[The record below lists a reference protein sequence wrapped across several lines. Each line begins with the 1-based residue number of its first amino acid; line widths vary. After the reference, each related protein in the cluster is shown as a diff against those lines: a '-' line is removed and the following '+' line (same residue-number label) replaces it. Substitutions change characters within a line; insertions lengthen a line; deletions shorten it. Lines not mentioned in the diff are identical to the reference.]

1 MGAAEEMH
9 WPTSMRSRERRSD
22 LTLAFQEG
30 CDGRRARASSR
41 KKESGECAMRKGAKL
56 KGIWAPAP
64 PTNSEEQAL
73 LALQEW

>member
-1 MGAAEEMH
+1 MGAADEAH
-9 WPTSMRSRERRSD
+9 WPRFRRSRERRSG

-41 KKESGECAMRKGAKL
+41 KKESGEGAMRKGAKL

-64 PTNSEEQAL
+64 PTKSEEQAS
-73 LALQEW
+73 LALQGW